1 MFKLLYCKFIHDNM
15 YKMLLELTAFL
26 EDMTKT
32 FWCVFF
38 RFTVYIHLIQIIVHY
53 ML

>member
-26 EDMTKT
+26 EDMTKH
-32 FWCVFF
+32 FGVFSF
-38 RFTVYIHLIQIIVHY
+38 GSQCTYILY
-53 ML
+53 RL